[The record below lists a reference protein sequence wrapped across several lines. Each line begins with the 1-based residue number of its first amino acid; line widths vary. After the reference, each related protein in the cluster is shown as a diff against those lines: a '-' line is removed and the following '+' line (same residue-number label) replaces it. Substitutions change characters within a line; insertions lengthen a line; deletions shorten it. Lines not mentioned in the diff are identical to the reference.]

1 MADAVASTT
10 FEMNPMKTTLS
21 TIVCVLSA
29 FTYFDGVSYGDV
41 AKSPEGQPKITYE
54 EHIKPIFREHC
65 MNCHNQGDKRGGLA
79 LDSYGVLMEGGG
91 SGEVVY
97 DDGDVEAS
105 RLWQLVNHDDTP
117 VMPPSQPKIPAKQL
131 ELLQAWI
138 EGGILENSG
147 SKAKAKK
154 KNALAFAAPSTG
166 KPEGPPPMPKSLPQQ
181 VPVVTDRAAAI
192 TAIGCSPWAP
202 LVAVA
207 GQKQISLYHTEN
219 GQLLGVLPFAE
230 GIPQSLRFSRD
241 GRYLVA
247 GGGEHSV
254 NGVAA
259 VYHVE
264 TGERLATVGDELDTV
279 FDADCNDKMSRVALG
294 GPQKMLR
301 IFDATDGSLLFDLKK
316 HTDWIYSVAFS
327 PDGVLVASA
336 DRSGGLCI
344 WEAETGRLYLDL
356 TDHKGAIN
364 SISWRDD
371 SNVLASA
378 SSDGTVKLW
387 DMISGKAIKS
397 INVNGGPVMSVRF
410 DHKGQLVTA
419 SNDGKARLWDASGK
433 QLKELPKMADAALE
447 VGITH
452 DSNRIVHG
460 DWSGEVKIT
469 LVSDPSKSTPIAAN
483 PPPAKE
489 RLKVAE
495 ATLVTIKNQLAP
507 LIAKQQEA
515 QKNWNA
521 AKQSV
526 QVSEA
531 QLNQQRAKIAEV
543 QKAVASTQALSKQK
557 IDQLPGLI
565 AQSRNQHDGVIA
577 ARISIGDASDV
588 AKSEAL
594 SVAELEL
601 AKTLTTIASAR
612 REAIQLGNQIP
623 VLQRQITDLQNA
635 VKKFEGEV
643 VAKKAK
649 VAEAEKL
656 FQQAKS
662 AHDAVAGQ
670 LTAQERKK
678 QELAAAAA
686 QS

>member
-1 MADAVASTT
+1 
-10 FEMNPMKTTLS
+10 MKTTLS
-21 TIVCVLSA
+21 SFMCALFAITLL
-29 FTYFDGVSYGDV
+29 TGVSYGDV

-54 EHIKPIFREHC
+54 DHIKPIFREHC
-65 MNCHNQGDKRGGLA
+65 LNCHNQGDKRGGLA
-79 LDSYGVLMEGGG
+79 LDSFGVLMEGGG

-97 DDGDVEAS
+97 DDGDIDAS

-131 ELLQAWI
+131 ELIQAWI
-138 EGGILENSG
+138 EGGILENAG
-147 SKAKAKK
+147 SKAKAKT
-154 KNALAFAAPSTG
+154 KNALALVAPSAG

-181 VPVVTDRAAAI
+181 VPVVTERAAAI

-207 GQKQISLYHTEN
+207 GQKQISLYHTDS
-219 GQLLGVLPFAE
+219 GQLLGVIPFTE

-254 NGVAA
+254 NGIAA
-259 VYHVE
+259 VYNIE

-279 FDADCNDKMSRVALG
+279 FDADCNDKMSRIALG

-316 HTDWIYSVAFS
+316 HTDWIYCVAFS
-327 PDGVLVASA
+327 PDGILVASA
-336 DRSGGLCI
+336 DRSGGLCV
-344 WEAETGRLYLDL
+344 WEADTGRLYLDL
-356 TDHKGAIN
+356 TDHKGAVN

-387 DMISGKAIKS
+387 DMVSGKAVKS

-419 SNDGKARLWDASGK
+419 SSDGKARLWDAAGK
-433 QLKELPKMADAALE
+433 QLKELPKMPEAALE

-452 DSNRIVHG
+452 DSSRVVYG

-469 LVSDPSKSTPIAAN
+469 LVSDPSKSMPIAAN

-489 RLKVAE
+489 RLKAAE

-507 LIAKQQEA
+507 LITKQQDA
-515 QKNWNA
+515 QKNLDA
-521 AKQSV
+521 AKGDAQSL
-526 QVSEA
+526 EA
-531 QLNQQRAKIAEV
+531 QLNQHRAKIAEV
-543 QKAVASTQALSKQK
+543 QKGIASTLALAKQK
-557 IDQLPGLI
+557 SEQLPKLV

-577 ARISIGDASDV
+577 ARIAMGDPSDV

-594 SVAELEL
+594 AVAELDL
-601 AKTLTTIASAR
+601 AKTLTSIANAR
-612 REAIQLGNQIP
+612 RETIQLGNQVP
-623 VLQRQITDLQNA
+623 ALQKQIVDLQDA
-635 VKKFEGEV
+635 VKKSE
-643 VAKKAK
+643 ADRNSQKAK
-649 VAEAEKL
+649 VVEAEKV
-656 FQQAKS
+656 FQQAKA

-670 LTAQERKK
+670 LSEQERKK

>member
-1 MADAVASTT
+1 MKSTT
-10 FEMNPMKTTLS
+10 FSIISFLTASALATGLS
-21 TIVCVLSA
+21 YADT
-29 FTYFDGVSYGDV
+29 

-54 EHIKPIFREHC
+54 EHVKPIFREHC
-65 MNCHNQGDKRGGLA
+65 LNCHNQGDKRGGLA

-97 DDGDVEAS
+97 DDGDIEAS

-117 VMPPSQPKIPAKQL
+117 VMPPSQPKVPTKQL
-131 ELLQAWI
+131 ELIQAWI
-138 EGGILENSG
+138 EGGILENAG

-154 KNALAFAAPSTG
+154 KNALALAAPSAG

-181 VPVVTDRAAAI
+181 VPVVTNRAAAI

-207 GQKQISLYHTEN
+207 GQKQISLYHTDS

-230 GIPQSLRFSRD
+230 GIAQSLRFSRD

-254 NGVAA
+254 KGIAA
-259 VYHVE
+259 VYNIE

-279 FDADCNDKMSRVALG
+279 FDADCNDKMSRIALG

-336 DRSGGLCI
+336 DRSGGLCV
-344 WEAETGRLYLDL
+344 WEADTGRLYLDL
-356 TDHKGAIN
+356 TGHKGAVN

-387 DMISGKAIKS
+387 DMVSGKAIKS
-397 INVNGGPVMSVRF
+397 INVNGGPVMSVCF

-419 SNDGKARLWDASGK
+419 SNDGKARLWDAAGK
-433 QLKELPKMADAALE
+433 QIKEMPKMSDVALE

-452 DSNRIVHG
+452 DSSRVVHG
-460 DWSGEVKIT
+460 DWNGEVKIT
-469 LVSDPSKSTPIAAN
+469 LISDTAKSMPIAAN
-483 PPPAKE
+483 PPPAKQ
-489 RLKVAE
+489 RLKAAE
-495 ATLVTIKNQLAP
+495 AVLVTIKKQLAP
-507 LIAKQQEA
+507 LIAKQQET
-515 QKNWNA
+515 QKHLDA
-521 AKQSV
+521 LKRSS

-531 QLNQQRAKIAEV
+531 RLNQHRAKIAEI
-543 QKAVASTQALSKQK
+543 QKTIASTQTSAKQK
-557 IDQLPGLI
+557 ITQVPGLV
-565 AQSRNQHDGVIA
+565 AQSRDQHDGVIA
-577 ARISIGDASDV
+577 ARLALGDSAD
-588 AKSEAL
+588 ATKSEAIA
-594 SVAELEL
+594 VAELQL
-601 AKTLTTIASAR
+601 AKTLTGIATSR
-612 REAIQLGNQIP
+612 REAIRLEKQVPAMQKQIA
-623 VLQRQITDLQNA
+623 DLQA
-635 VKKFEGEV
+635 TVKKSE
-643 VAKKAK
+643 ADAAAQKAK
-649 VAEAEKL
+649 VTEAEKA

-670 LTAQERKK
+670 LTEQERKK